1 MVVQNQTSPVD
12 TTAAS
17 TPPSTATQ
25 SAGGGLSTLA
35 NESTFLQLLVSQ
47 IKNQDPLNPTDGT
60 QFLSQ
65 LTQLS
70 QLEQMTAIRQAI
82 EKQTALS
89 QAGDASTAPSTTA
102 TN

>member
-12 TTAAS
+12 TTATS
-17 TPPSTATQ
+17 TPPSTANP
-25 SAGGGLSTLA
+25 SADGGLSALA

-70 QLEQMTAIRQAI
+70 QLEQMTAIRQAV
-82 EKQTALS
+82 EKQA
-89 QAGDASTAPSTTA
+89 AVPSR
-102 TN
+102 